1 MTPPRGRR
9 RDPIVIGWRERVSFP
24 DFDVVGVKAKVDSG
38 AQTSSIHAFR
48 PRFSHR
54 EDGEWVSFEIHPRRR
69 SRKDAIRVSAKVLTH
84 RWIRSSN
91 GTRELRPVIV
101 TTMMLGDE
109 VFEAEMTL
117 ANRHLMAYRMILG
130 RSAMRGRFIVD
141 PSKSYQFGE

>member
-1 MTPPRGRR
+1 MTPPRSRR

-24 DFDVVGVKAKVDSG
+24 DFDVIGVKAKVDSG

-48 PRFSHR
+48 PRFSQR

-69 SRKDAIRVSAKVLTH
+69 SRKDAIRVNAKVLTH

-91 GTRELRPVIV
+91 GKRELRPVIV
-101 TTMMLGDE
+101 TTMVLGDE

-130 RSAMRGRFIVD
+130 RSAMRGRFVVD